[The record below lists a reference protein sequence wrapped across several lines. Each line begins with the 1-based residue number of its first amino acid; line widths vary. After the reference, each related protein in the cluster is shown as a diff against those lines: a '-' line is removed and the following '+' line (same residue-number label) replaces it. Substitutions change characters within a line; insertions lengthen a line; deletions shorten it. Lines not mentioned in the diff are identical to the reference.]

1 MPATKVVYNPAASE
15 PSSLPLTGLRAYI
28 ATSNITDATVSQSL
42 LIFPPTNRRD
52 LFVYICSATPRRCNS
67 LL

>member
-52 LFVYICSATPRRCNS
+52 LFVYI
-67 LL
+67 